1 METLEAKVLGPE
13 GTEMSRVTLP
23 AEVFGRVARIPL
35 LHQVVVAEQAKRRS
49 GTHSTK
55 GRAQVAGGGAKPFR
69 QKGTGSARQGS
80 IRAPHFRGGGIA
92 HGPTPH
98 SHAKKLPKKMVTAA
112 LCEALSNRAES
123 QAIYLIGQEVFAE
136 VSTKFGDGFLRGAEL
151 GEALVLVVATS
162 EDEVV
167 SKSLRNLLNVRVTSP
182 GSLLTGSV
190 LASDAVVFT
199 QLGFSQTVER
209 LSDSQIERQEESV

>member
-1 METLEAKVLGPE
+1 MDTLEARVLGPE
-13 GTEMSRVTLP
+13 GTEISRVSLP
-23 AEVFGRVARIPL
+23 VEVFGRSVRIPL

-80 IRAPHFRGGGIA
+80 IRAPHFRGGGVA

-98 SHAKKLPKKMVTAA
+98 SHAKKLPKKMVSAA
-112 LCEALSNRAES
+112 LCEALSNRAEGGV
-123 QAIYLIGQEVFAE
+123 IYLLGSGVFSE
-136 VSTKFGDGFLRGAEL
+136 VSTKFGSSFLRSADL
-151 GEALVLVVATS
+151 GDSLVLVVATS
-162 EDEVV
+162 EDEAVL
-167 SKSLRNLLNVRVTSP
+167 KSLRNIINVQVTSP

-199 QLGFSQTVER
+199 ESGFAQTVDR
-209 LSDSQIERQEESV
+209 LSEKESV